1 MPGPVLLRKFLFFGE
16 TSVPVREHV
25 PVLILARVCTWNGLT
40 PTLAV
45 HNLPTGAHRLCVP
58 REVAA
63 LPLRPLCK
71 SEVATDRVRGSAA
84 HPGIAF
90 DAIPSGV
97 PIA

>member
-1 MPGPVLLRKFLFFGE
+1 MFPCPCFYGGPFFGE
-16 TSVPVREHV
+16 TSVPVRAHV

-71 SEVATDRVRGSAA
+71 SEVATNRGRGSAA

-90 DAIPSGV
+90 GAIPSGV
-97 PIA
+97 PIV